1 MAYEAGETNRSSQI
15 QTHVVNYIS
24 DMRQSFS
31 RYGIITFSIVISL
44 FSMSGLPPLVG
55 FIAKINVL

>member
-1 MAYEAGETNRSSQI
+1 MTRLDGSVIER
-15 QTHVVNYIS
+15 VNYIS
-24 DMRQSFS
+24 DIRQSFS
-31 RYGIITFSIVISL
+31 MYSVITFSIVISL

>member
-1 MAYEAGETNRSSQI
+1 MSITLNRVSNI
-15 QTHVVNYIS
+15 QTRVSVVNYIS

-31 RYGIITFSIVISL
+31 RYGIITFSMVISL

-55 FIAKINVL
+55 FIAKMSVL